1 MEGWMSLKT
10 ALLGLVMLTVLHEAQ
25 PVSGASVTSTF
36 DYSSTLNQILTSPST
51 GSGVFT
57 EIGQATFSDPT
68 LSAQFTATGTFSDSG
83 LTAEFNTFNFGLY
96 QDSKLVG
103 LSTRLFSGDAHL
115 TPTPITIFP
124 LTGSFDVKAA
134 FQPIGRPLS
143 GYKTIDIS
151 GTVTAVPGSV
161 PLGPYL
167 VGLHTGS
174 GTVTLQNPEP
184 TTVLLLGSGMAGFA
198 FIQYMQRRRAANRYQ
213 PSAENRR

>member
-10 ALLGLVMLTVLHEAQ
+10 VLVGLAMLAVLHESRPAN
-25 PVSGASVTSTF
+25 GASVTYTF
-36 DYSSTLNQILTSPST
+36 DYTSTLNQILTSPST

-68 LSAQFTATGTFSDSG
+68 LSAHFTATGTFSDSG
-83 LTAEFNTFNFGLY
+83 LTAEFNTFNFRLY

-103 LSTRLFSGDAHL
+103 LSTILFSGDAHL

-124 LTGSFDVKAA
+124 LTGHFDVNAA
-134 FQPIGRPLS
+134 FQPIGRPLN

-151 GTVTAVPGSV
+151 GTVTAVPGSA
-161 PLGPYL
+161 PLRPYL

-198 FIQYMQRRRAANRYQ
+198 LIQYVQRRRAANRHQ
-213 PSAENRR
+213 PSAENRH

>member
-1 MEGWMSLKT
+1 MRLKT
-10 ALLGLVMLTVLHEAQ
+10 VLLGLAMLAVLHESRPA
-25 PVSGASVTSTF
+25 SGASVTYTF
-36 DYSSTLNQILTSPST
+36 DYTSTLNQILTSPST

-68 LSAQFTATGTFSDSG
+68 LSAQFTGTGTFSDSG
-83 LTAEFNTFNFGLY
+83 LNAEFNTFSFRLY
-96 QDSKLVG
+96 QDSKLAG
-103 LSTRLFSGDAHL
+103 FSTALFSGEAHL

-124 LTGSFDVKAA
+124 LTGYFDVNAA

-167 VGLHTGS
+167 VGVHTGS

-184 TTVLLLGSGMAGFA
+184 TTALLLGSGMAGFA
-198 FIQYMQRRRAANRYQ
+198 LIQYMQRRRVANRHQ
-213 PSAENRR
+213 PSKVGIKC